1 MNESRDTRDL
11 EQVYGR
17 MITENDDSKVG
28 KSGESLDALGDSPH
42 AHDLKPD
49 NNCSTSDDECLTGG
63 KPLKP
68 EDADAEN
75 VYYMKKISE
84 RLDKKDKK
92 PGKNI
97 KEGINNFRTMSKKDP
112 TNIFDKLYS
121 TIMEGDDPF
130 ADLNGMGSDDDFGGE
145 DEFGGEEEMGG
156 DEVTLN
162 LPRDLAEQLCD
173 ALKAELDEGNELEDL
188 EDEESMGD
196 DMDDEMLGDAVVSKP
211 EPTAASDGVP
221 GLTGK
226 GNKTS
231 GSGYS
236 ADGGSAEGGK
246 IKEDPTPKPLG
257 GHGDREHPHAGKVGS
272 GSNKVN
278 NPKTKALGD

>member
-11 EQVYGR
+11 EQVYGQ
-17 MITENDDSKVG
+17 MITESDDSKVW
-28 KSGESLDALGDSPH
+28 KSGDCPEALGDSPH
-42 AHDLKPD
+42 AQELKPD

-68 EDADAEN
+68 EDAGADNA
-75 VYYMKKISE
+75 YYMKKISE

-92 PGKNI
+92 PGKNL

-130 ADLNGMGSDDDFGGE
+130 ADLNGMGAEDDFGGD
-145 DEFGGEEEMGG
+145 DEFGGDEEDMGG
-156 DEVTLN
+156 DQVTLS
-162 LPRDLAEQLCD
+162 LPRELAETLCD
-173 ALKAELDEGNELEDL
+173 ALKAELDGGDELEDL

-196 DMDDEMLGDAVVSKP
+196 DLDDEMLGDAVVSKP

-226 GNKTS
+226 NNKTS

-236 ADGGSAEGGK
+236 AKGGTAEGGK

-257 GHGDREHPHAGKVGS
+257 GHGDRDHPMAGNK
-272 GSNKVN
+272 SNKVTN
-278 NPKTKALGD
+278 GKSKAIGD

>member
-11 EQVYGR
+11 EQVYGQ
-17 MITENDDSKVG
+17 MITESDDSKVW
-28 KSGESLDALGDSPH
+28 KSGDCPEALGDSPH
-42 AHDLKPD
+42 AQELKPD
-49 NNCSTSDDECLTGG
+49 NNCSTSDDECITGG

-68 EDADAEN
+68 EDAGADNA
-75 VYYMKKISE
+75 YYMKKISE

-92 PGKNI
+92 PGKNL

-130 ADLNGMGSDDDFGGE
+130 ADLNGMGAEDDFGGD
-145 DEFGGEEEMGG
+145 DEFGGDEEDMGG
-156 DEVTLN
+156 DQVTLS

-173 ALKAELDEGNELEDL
+173 ALKAELDGGDELEDL

-196 DMDDEMLGDAVVSKP
+196 DLDDEMLGDAVVSKP

-226 GNKTS
+226 NNKTS

-236 ADGGSAEGGK
+236 AKGGSAEGGK

-257 GHGDREHPHAGKVGS
+257 GHGDRDHPMAGNK
-272 GSNKVN
+272 SNKVTN
-278 NPKTKALGD
+278 GKSKALGD

>member
-11 EQVYGR
+11 EQVYGQ
-17 MITENDDSKVG
+17 MITESDGSKVW
-28 KSGESLDALGDSPH
+28 KSGDCPEALGASPH
-42 AHDLKPD
+42 AQELKPD

-68 EDADAEN
+68 EDADADN
-75 VYYMKKISE
+75 AYYMKKISE

-92 PGKNI
+92 PGKNL

-130 ADLNGMGSDDDFGGE
+130 ADLNGMGAEDDFGGD
-145 DEFGGEEEMGG
+145 DEFGGDEEDMGG
-156 DEVTLN
+156 DQVTLS
-162 LPRDLAEQLCD
+162 LPRELAEQLCD
-173 ALKAELDEGNELEDL
+173 ALKAELDGDDELEDL

-196 DMDDEMLGDAVVSKP
+196 DLDDEMLGDAVVSKP
-211 EPTAASDGVP
+211 EPTAAADGVP

-236 ADGGSAEGGK
+236 AKGGTAEGGK

-257 GHGDREHPHAGKVGS
+257 GHGDRDHPMAGNK
-272 GSNKVN
+272 SNKVTN
-278 NPKTKALGD
+278 GKSKAIGD

>member
-1 MNESRDTRDL
+1 VNESRDTRDL

-17 MITENDDSKVG
+17 MITESDDSKVW
-28 KSGESLDALGDSPH
+28 KSGDCPEALGDSEH
-42 AHDLKPD
+42 A
-49 NNCSTSDDECLTGG
+49 TGLAPEENRPVEATQE
-63 KPLKP
+63 PLKP
-68 EDADAEN
+68 EDAGEDNA
-75 VYYMKKISE
+75 YYMKKISE

-92 PGKNI
+92 PGKNL
-97 KEGINNFRTMSKKDP
+97 KEGINNSRTMSKKDP

-156 DEVTLN
+156 DEVTLS
-162 LPRDLAEQLCD
+162 LPRELAEQLCD
-173 ALKAELDEGNELEDL
+173 ALKAELEGGDELEDL

-226 GNKTS
+226 NNKTS

-236 ADGGSAEGGK
+236 ADGGSAEGGN

-257 GHGDREHPHAGKVGS
+257 GHGDRDHPHAGKVGS

>member
-17 MITENDDSKVG
+17 MITESDDSKVW
-28 KSGESLDALGDSPH
+28 KSGDCPEALGDSPH
-42 AHDLKPD
+42 AQELKPD
-49 NNCSTSDDECLTGG
+49 NNCSTGDDECLTGG

-68 EDADAEN
+68 EDAGEDNA
-75 VYYMKKISE
+75 YYMKKISE

-97 KEGINNFRTMSKKDP
+97 KEGINNSRTMSKKDP

-130 ADLNGMGSDDDFGGE
+130 ADLNGMGAEDDFGGG
-145 DEFGGEEEMGG
+145 DEFGGDEEDMGG
-156 DEVTLN
+156 DQITLS

-173 ALKAELDEGNELEDL
+173 ALKAELDGDDELEDL

-211 EPTAASDGVP
+211 EPSAASDGVP

-226 GNKTS
+226 NNKTS

-236 ADGGSAEGGK
+236 AKGGSAEGGK

-257 GHGDREHPHAGKVGS
+257 GHGDRDHPMAGNK
-272 GSNKVN
+272 SNKVTN
-278 NPKTKALGD
+278 GKSKALGD

>member
-11 EQVYGR
+11 EQVYGQ
-17 MITENDDSKVG
+17 MITESDDSKVW
-28 KSGESLDALGDSPH
+28 KSGDCPEALGDSPH
-42 AHDLKPD
+42 AQELKPD

-68 EDADAEN
+68 EDAGADNA
-75 VYYMKKISE
+75 YYMKKISE

-92 PGKNI
+92 PGKNL

-130 ADLNGMGSDDDFGGE
+130 ADLNGMGAEDDFGGD
-145 DEFGGEEEMGG
+145 DEFGGDEEDMGG
-156 DEVTLN
+156 DQVTLS
-162 LPRDLAEQLCD
+162 LPRELAETLCD
-173 ALKAELDEGNELEDL
+173 ALKAELDGGDELEDL

-196 DMDDEMLGDAVVSKP
+196 DLDDEMLGDAVVSKP

-226 GNKTS
+226 NNKTS

-236 ADGGSAEGGK
+236 AKGGSAEGGK

-257 GHGDREHPHAGKVGS
+257 GHGDRDHPMAGNK
-272 GSNKVN
+272 SNKVTN
-278 NPKTKALGD
+278 GKSKAIGD

>member
-11 EQVYGR
+11 EQLYGR
-17 MITENDDSKVG
+17 MITESDDSKVWKDG
-28 KSGESLDALGDSPH
+28 DCPEALGDSPH
-42 AHDLKPD
+42 AQELKPD

-68 EDADAEN
+68 EDSEEEN
-75 VYYMKKISE
+75 AYYMKKISE
-84 RLDKKDKK
+84 RLDKNDKK

-97 KEGINNFRTMSKKDP
+97 KEGINNSRTMSKNDP
-112 TNIFDKLYS
+112 KNIFDKLYS

-130 ADLNGMGSDDDFGGE
+130 ADLNGMGDEDDFGGE
-145 DEFGGEEEMGG
+145 EEFGGEDEIST
-156 DEVTLN
+156 DEVTLS
-162 LPRDLAEQLCD
+162 LPRDLAEKLCD
-173 ALKAELDEGNELEDL
+173 ALKAELDGGDELEDL

-196 DMDDEMLGDAVVSKP
+196 DLDDEMLGDAVVSKP
-211 EPTAASDGVP
+211 EPAHASDGVP

-236 ADGGSAEGGK
+236 AKGGTAEGGK

-257 GHGDREHPHAGKVGS
+257 GHGDRDHPDAGKVGS

>member
-11 EQVYGR
+11 EQVYGQ
-17 MITENDDSKVG
+17 MITESDDSKVW
-28 KSGESLDALGDSPH
+28 KSGDCPEALGDSPH
-42 AHDLKPD
+42 AQELKPD

-68 EDADAEN
+68 EDAGADNA
-75 VYYMKKISE
+75 YYMKKISE

-92 PGKNI
+92 PGKNL

-130 ADLNGMGSDDDFGGE
+130 ADLNGMGAEDDFGGD
-145 DEFGGEEEMGG
+145 DEFGGDEEDMGG
-156 DEVTLN
+156 DQVTLS
-162 LPRDLAEQLCD
+162 LPRELAETLCD
-173 ALKAELDEGNELEDL
+173 ALKAELDGGDELEDL

-196 DMDDEMLGDAVVSKP
+196 DLDDEMLGDAVVSKP

-226 GNKTS
+226 SNKTS

-236 ADGGSAEGGK
+236 AKGGTAEGGK

-257 GHGDREHPHAGKVGS
+257 GHGDRDHPMAGNK
-272 GSNKVN
+272 SNKVTN
-278 NPKTKALGD
+278 GKSKAIGD

>member
-17 MITENDDSKVG
+17 MITESDDSKVW
-28 KSGESLDALGDSPH
+28 KSGDCPEALGDSEH
-42 AHDLKPD
+42 A
-49 NNCSTSDDECLTGG
+49 TGLAP
-63 KPLKP
+63 KENRPVEATQEPLKP
-68 EDADAEN
+68 EDAGEDNA
-75 VYYMKKISE
+75 YYMKKISE

-92 PGKNI
+92 PGKNL
-97 KEGINNFRTMSKKDP
+97 KEGINNSRTMSKKDP

-162 LPRDLAEQLCD
+162 LPRELAEQLCD
-173 ALKAELDEGNELEDL
+173 ALKAELDGGDELEDL

-211 EPTAASDGVP
+211 EPSAASDGVP

-226 GNKTS
+226 NNKTS

-257 GHGDREHPHAGKVGS
+257 GHGDRDHPDAGKVGS

>member
-1 MNESRDTRDL
+1 
-11 EQVYGR
+11 
-17 MITENDDSKVG
+17 
-28 KSGESLDALGDSPH
+28 
-42 AHDLKPD
+42 
-49 NNCSTSDDECLTGG
+49 
-63 KPLKP
+63 
-68 EDADAEN
+68 
-75 VYYMKKISE
+75 
-84 RLDKKDKK
+84 
-92 PGKNI
+92 
-97 KEGINNFRTMSKKDP
+97 MSKNDP

-130 ADLNGMGSDDDFGGE
+130 ADLNGAGDDELDIGGD
-145 DEFGGEEEMGG
+145 DEFGGDEELGG
-156 DEVTLN
+156 DEVTLS

-173 ALKAELDEGNELEDL
+173 ALKAELGDGGDEIED
-188 EDEESMGD
+188 MGD
-196 DMDDEMLGDAVVSKP
+196 EDGFGDDEMLGDAVVSKP
-211 EPTAASDGVP
+211 EPSAASDGVP

-226 GNKTS
+226 NNKTS

-257 GHGDREHPHAGKVGS
+257 GHGDREHPDAGKVGS